1 MANFREIE
9 VRYNPPIP
17 QGNVVTHITTPDT
30 FAAINQTH
38 LPAQDKPTLLAVRQ
52 SRSISGPLG
61 VNVAC
66 NGGPFIYTFNHPAEH
81 FVTTRSGELTI
92 EGIQEKAGTNELMLL
107 ELDVSEQSKTVP
119 ELPRYL
125 PLQLDMAQRIIAILD
140 QSDTGNFLKQTFLEA
155 LAQMKPEQLAHL
167 QLKRDAARM
176 FRAIV
181 TSTAYAIG
189 KVTNFAL
196 YGPRIA
202 QHLFT
207 TGAVTYRK
215 AGHGYISGRIPGAA
229 LENVE
234 AANAYFEAVVAAYVR
249 AEEVEQA
256 ATVSLPEVY
265 ESLAEFFDP
274 EYYGLAHTSL
284 EMFLDLDFKSFYW
297 LVDLLRE
304 YANIT
309 PVQIEQM
316 QLYIHSLYH
325 FLLVENI
332 YDRHVIT
339 GNSATQLYKTYEPN
353 GNTENFTILSPGTKE
368 SVSGTTYQLTG
379 KSLTTLGQQQFGL
392 AHDYPLP
399 VTQTT
404 LPGLEQLGVA
414 DPMSELQDA
423 LVEQRYMVP
432 NRRF

>member
-1 MANFREIE
+1 M
-9 VRYNPPIP
+9 
-17 QGNVVTHITTPDT
+17 
-30 FAAINQTH
+30 
-38 LPAQDKPTLLAVRQ
+38 
-52 SRSISGPLG
+52 
-61 VNVAC
+61 
-66 NGGPFIYTFNHPAEH
+66 
-81 FVTTRSGELTI
+81 
-92 EGIQEKAGTNELMLL
+92 
-107 ELDVSEQSKTVP
+107 
-119 ELPRYL
+119 
-125 PLQLDMAQRIIAILD
+125 IAILD

-155 LAQMKPEQLAHL
+155 LAQMKPQQLA
-167 QLKRDAARM
+167 QSELKREAARM
-176 FRAIV
+176 FRTIV

-202 QHLFT
+202 QHLFS
-207 TGAVTYRK
+207 TGAITYRK
-215 AGHGYISGRIPGAA
+215 AGHGYISGRIPGVA

-234 AANAYFEAVVAAYVR
+234 AANTYFEAVVAAYVS
-249 AEEVEQA
+249 AEGVEQA
-256 ATVSLPEVY
+256 AIVSLPEVY

-274 EYYGLAHTSL
+274 SFYGLAHTSL

-304 YANIT
+304 YANIS

-316 QLYIHSLYH
+316 QLYIHSLYQ

-332 YDRHVIT
+332 YDRHVVT
-339 GNSATQLYKTYEPN
+339 GNPTTQLYKTYEPN
-353 GNTENFTILSPGTKE
+353 GNTENFTILSPGPKA
-368 SVSGTTYQLTG
+368 SLSGTAYQLTG
-379 KSLTTLGQQQFGL
+379 NSLTRIGQQQFCL

-414 DPMSELQDA
+414 NRMGELQDE
-423 LVEQRYMVP
+423 LVEQGYMVP